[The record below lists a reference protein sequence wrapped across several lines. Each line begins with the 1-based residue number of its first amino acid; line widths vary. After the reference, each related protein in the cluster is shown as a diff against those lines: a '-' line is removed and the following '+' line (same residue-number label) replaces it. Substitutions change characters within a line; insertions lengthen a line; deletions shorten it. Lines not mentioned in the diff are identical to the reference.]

1 MIAAIYTVDGSTL
14 GDNLITSKQVDCML
28 SALISAEAVENVQ
41 EHITSCTV
49 RTTNLF
55 RQLLPKGE
63 DLPVWDFR
71 KLKIFLSKKVKKIYI
86 KNQ

>member
-1 MIAAIYTVDGSTL
+1 MIAPIDTVDGSTL
-14 GDNLITSKQVDCML
+14 WDNPITSKQVDCML
-28 SALISAEAVENVQ
+28 SALIPAEAVENVQ
-41 EHITSCTV
+41 EHITSCAV

-71 KLKIFLSKKVKKIYI
+71 KLKIFLDKKIKNIYI